1 MDRDKRRGLSKG
13 MGKTWW
19 RGITALLG
27 VVALATNGL
36 GMAPPRLTEAQSAQ
50 QARAAGYKPAQLVS
64 AYNVSPLFTRG
75 ITGTGQTIAF
85 IEIDGISTQ
94 DLSVFNQSFGLP
106 PARLSVYI
114 PTRAT
119 QALAPGTEAT
129 LDVEYAHALAPGARL
144 RVYEVVNTGQLRTY
158 SGYLASAVQG
168 AISGGATIISISLR
182 GTGRF
187 CSTALAA
194 SYLHSVFQAATAKG
208 ISVFAASGDYGAQ
221 PCPKSN
227 TVGVVYPA
235 SDPYVTGVGGT
246 RLSLTSTGA
255 YAGET
260 AWVKSG
266 GGYSSYFSRPSWQH
280 GSGSGSGVG
289 ALTSAHRG
297 VPDVAFDAAPQTGVI
312 VYLQGHAGVVGGTS
326 LGAPCWAAM
335 WALAAQYHLSRT
347 GHALGWANPLLYGI
361 ANSSQRT
368 RVFHDVTVGTNGAY
382 QAGAG
387 WDAVTGWGSP
397 NADALVT
404 ALTP

>member
-50 QARAAGYKPAQLVS
+50 QARAAGYKPAQLIS

-94 DLSVFNQSFGLP
+94 DLSVFDQSFGLP

-114 PTRAT
+114 PARAT
-119 QALAPGTEAT
+119 HALAPGTEAT

-208 ISVFAASGDYGAQ
+208 ISVFAASGDYEAQ

-280 GSGSGSGVG
+280 GPGLSTG
-289 ALTSAHRG
+289 TSTGAHRG

>member
-50 QARAAGYKPAQLVS
+50 QARAAGYKPAQLIS

-94 DLSVFNQSFGLP
+94 DLSVFDQSFGLP

-114 PTRAT
+114 PARAT
-119 QALAPGTEAT
+119 
-129 LDVEYAHALAPGARL
+129 HALAPGARL

-208 ISVFAASGDYGAQ
+208 IPVFAASGDYGAQ

-280 GSGSGSGVG
+280 GPGLSTG
-289 ALTSAHRG
+289 TSTGAHRG